1 MTLCNRRLFWL
12 IIVTVE
18 CLALAYVIPRYTR
31 TQQRPQHPQ
40 RRDRYQ
46 APVASVW
53 TTVAPLTLR
62 KRASTRPI
70 RRQKALR
77 VQPETITLP
86 DNYVSEAPTIN
97 VASCLCIQLVTSIPE
112 MTK

>member
-1 MTLCNRRLFWL
+1 MTTGSRRLFWL
-12 IIVTVE
+12 IIVAVE
-18 CLALAYVIPRYTR
+18 CLALIYVIPRYTSVP
-31 TQQRPQHPQ
+31 QRPQ
-40 RRDRYQ
+40 RRDQYQ

-62 KRASTRPI
+62 KRASMKSI
-70 RRQKALR
+70 QRQKALR

-86 DNYVSEAPTIN
+86 DNYVPEAPTIN